1 VNTESDVDV
10 LTAVSDVKTLSLQNN
25 FIPRFLPVSPPI
37 NWGLNHPDYGKE
49 TNKRARWSADEL
61 QYLSNIIVTLTS
73 QDTSPR

>member
-1 VNTESDVDV
+1 VNTESDADV
-10 LTAVSDVKTLSLQNN
+10 LTPVSDVKISSLQNN
-25 FIPRFLPVSPPI
+25 FIPRFFPVSPPI